1 MARGFEKQTKKRNN
15 MNIRIKLAAL
25 SAAILTVTNL
35 SAVEIGPTGS
45 GIELSGFA
53 DLLYT
58 HEDKDNSFDTSQVEL
73 NLDFDSGPV
82 TFSVDVDFTST
93 STTLEE
99 AVVTYAAADGL
110 SDAAI

>member
-1 MARGFEKQTKKRNN
+1 